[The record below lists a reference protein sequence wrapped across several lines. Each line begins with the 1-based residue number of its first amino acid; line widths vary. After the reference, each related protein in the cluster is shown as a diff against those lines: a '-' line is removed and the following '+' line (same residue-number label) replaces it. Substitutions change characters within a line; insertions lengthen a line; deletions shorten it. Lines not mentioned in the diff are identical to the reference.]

1 MAAAAAARR
10 VNTPLSYLHSDTLSI
25 VPAINSILKSLNPQN
40 PQNYQNSSPEI
51 LNQFSPYLTQDLVIE
66 VIKNQASP
74 YHSLFFF
81 NWASNPFPNP
91 NNYSHSHICYIAITD
106 KLLSHKLFSLSADLL
121 KSHNKFSDFMVGKF
135 IKAHGDLGHLK
146 WCVKL
151 FDQVKRNDFGRC
163 LFSFNALL
171 GVLVKAHR
179 VSLAWGYF
187 GNIVI
192 KSSVLIPDV
201 STYTTMIRGFCK
213 VGKVEDAEKLFDE
226 MRCEKNM
233 MTYNVIIDGLCKNGL
248 VERAQRIIDTMVG
261 DEACSPDVIAYTTL
275 IDGYCKK
282 GEIGNALKCFNGMVI
297 KGNCEPNV
305 LTYNALINGLCLNG
319 QVDEAK
325 RMMNRMRLAGLRD
338 NVVTHTSLLKGYC
351 IAGRSDEAIKHFKE
365 MVSLGMSLDGKAYA
379 VIANEFCKMGRPDEA
394 VGILKEMRFRN
405 IIPSLSS
412 FNAILRSHIRLQE
425 LDKALHL
432 LKVMPQWGCRLNF
445 VSYSEVLT
453 GLVVAGGRMQDIETV
468 VSDMNQDGHALDTT
482 LYSSLIQAYCVNG
495 NVEKAVALFEEMIGE
510 SLVIKRDSFEV
521 LVKEMNARGLGNE
534 VENLLDQMRKSC
546 SAFDVVTYQHVL
558 NQCVGMNTFD

>member
-1 MAAAAAARR
+1 M
-10 VNTPLSYLHSDTLSI
+10 
-25 VPAINSILKSLNPQN
+25 
-40 PQNYQNSSPEI
+40 
-51 LNQFSPYLTQDLVIE
+51 IE
-66 VIKNQASP
+66 VIKSQTSP

-81 NWASNPFPNP
+81 NWAWNPIPNP
-91 NNYSHSHICYIAITD
+91 NNYCHSHICYIAITD

-151 FDQVKRNDFGRC
+151 FEQVKRNEFGRC

-192 KSSVLIPDV
+192 KSGVLIPDV
-201 STYTTMIRGFCK
+201 STYTTMIRGLCK
-213 VGKVEDAEKLFDE
+213 VGMVEDAEKLFDE
-226 MRCEKNM
+226 MTCEKNM

-248 VERAQRIIDTMVG
+248 VERAQRIIDRMNG
-261 DEACSPDVIAYTTL
+261 DEACSPDVIAFTTL

-282 GEIGNALKCFNGMVI
+282 GEIGNALKCFDEMVS

-325 RMMNRMRLAGLRD
+325 RMMSRMRLAGLRD
-338 NVVTHTSLLKGYC
+338 NIVTHTSLLKGYC
-351 IAGRSDEAIKHFKE
+351 IAGRSDEAIQHFKE

-379 VIANEFCKMGRPDEA
+379 VIANEYCKLGRPDEA
-394 VGILKEMRFRN
+394 VRILKDMRARS
-405 IIPSLSS
+405 IIPSLTS
-412 FNAILRSHIRLQE
+412 FNAVLRSLIKLQE
-425 LDKALHL
+425 LDKAIRF
-432 LKVMPQWGCRLNF
+432 LKQMAQWGCRPNF
-445 VSYSEVLT
+445 VSYSEVII
-453 GLVVAGGRMQDIETV
+453 GLVVAGGRMQDIDTV
-468 VSDMNQDGHALDTT
+468 VSDMIQDGHALDTT
-482 LYSSLIQAYCVNG
+482 LYSLLIHVYCING
-495 NVEKAVALFEEMIGE
+495 SVEKAIDLFEEMIGE

-521 LVKEMNARGLGNE
+521 FAKELSSRGLVNQ
-534 VENLLDQMRKSC
+534 VENLFDRMRNSC
-546 SAFDVVTYQHVL
+546 SAFDVVTYQCVL
-558 NQCVGMNTFD
+558 NEYVRGNSGS